1 MRPLLGLLLLL
12 PVLSMPAEA
21 QTGTAAPPPA
31 TAVVPYGPD
40 PIQYGKLRVPAGPG
54 PFPVVVGVHG
64 GCWLQEIG
72 QGSLE
77 PALAALDAE
86 GIATWTIRYRRLGH
100 PGGGWPGTFLDVGAA
115 ADHLR
120 TLARDY
126 PLDLERVVA
135 VGHSSGAHLAGW
147 LARRPALP
155 PDSPIRGEDPLVVK
169 AVVAIDGP
177 LDLAAFG
184 ATGADGEVCGAPVI
198 AELLGGYPDEVPER
212 YRQASPAEMP
222 PTDAAFFLTP
232 SAMMLTFAGPDG
244 VASGTEALSPP
255 PVVTPVP
262 DSDHFQL
269 IDPGEEAWSTVLET
283 IRAAVAAAGAGLP

>member
-1 MRPLLGLLLLL
+1 MRLTLGLLLLIPAL
-12 PVLSMPAEA
+12 PMGAVA
-21 QTGTAAPPPA
+21 QSAATAPPPA

-40 PIQYGKLRVPAGPG
+40 PIQYGKLRVPDGPG

-77 PALAALDAE
+77 PAMAALDSE

-100 PGGGWPGTFLDVGAA
+100 AGGGWPGTFLDVGAA
-115 ADHLR
+115 TDHLR

-126 PLDLERVVA
+126 PLDLDRVVA

-155 PDSPIRGEDPLVVK
+155 ADSPIRGEDPLPVK
-169 AVVAIDGP
+169 AAVAIDGP

-222 PTDAAFFLTP
+222 ATDARFFLTP
-232 SAMMLTFAGPDG
+232 SAMMLTFAGPEG
-244 VASGTEALSPP
+244 VAAGTGALSPAP
-255 PVVTPVP
+255 TVTPVP
-262 DSDHFQL
+262 ESDHFQL
-269 IDPGEEAWSTVLET
+269 IDPRENAWSPVLEA
-283 IRAAVAAAGAGLP
+283 IRAAAGAGIP